1 MSARD
6 CIRKVVLMSVMIINN
21 LEDLEQYIT
30 NLRLDIPVEHDLSY
44 LGKPVTIGN
53 RIAPNSIAI
62 HPMEGADGEQD
73 GSPSELTF
81 ERYRSFA
88 AGGAGV
94 IWMEAVAVVQDGR
107 ANPRQLFLNARTKD
121 AFSRLVEETKEAA
134 LKSCG
139 HEPLLIVQLTHSGRY
154 SKPTGQPQP
163 VIAYYNAYLD
173 KASELSEGYPLVA
186 DNYLKD
192 LIDRFGEA
200 ARFAKEAGFDGVD
213 IKSCHGYL
221 LAELLSGFN
230 RPGQFGGDY
239 DRRTKLLRETVQ
251 HVHAD
256 HGNQLLVGV
265 RLNLFDGLPKP
276 NGWGASE
283 NGEVDFSEPQ
293 RLIQELVAEG
303 VSVFNATAGNPYYQP
318 HINRPYSSG
327 GYKPPESPLVGV
339 ERLMKLS
346 NKMQE
351 VAGDV
356 PVIGVGFSFL
366 RSAGPYVAAAAVKQ
380 GNTKMAGFGR
390 LAFAYPDFPK
400 QILQDGPLT
409 RSQTCTAC
417 SGCTNLMRAGQTT
430 GCIIRNS
437 YYRNLWRDV
446 ARGGVK

>member
-1 MSARD
+1 
-6 CIRKVVLMSVMIINN
+6 MI
-21 LEDLEQYIT
+21 
-30 NLRLDIPVEHDLSY
+30 P
-44 LGKPVTIGN
+44 
-53 RIAPNSIAI
+53 A
-62 HPMEGADGEQD
+62 
-73 GSPSELTF
+73 
-81 ERYRSFA
+81 
-88 AGGAGV
+88 
-94 IWMEAVAVVQDGR
+94 
-107 ANPRQLFLNARTKD
+107 
-121 AFSRLVEETKEAA
+121 
-134 LKSCG
+134 
-139 HEPLLIVQLTHSGRY
+139 
-154 SKPTGQPQP
+154 
-163 VIAYYNAYLD
+163 
-173 KASELSEGYPLVA
+173 
-186 DNYLKD
+186 
-192 LIDRFGEA
+192 
-200 ARFAKEAGFDGVD
+200 
-213 IKSCHGYL
+213 
-221 LAELLSGFN
+221 AELLSGFN

-303 VSVFNATAGNPYYQP
+303 VSVFNGTAGNPYYQP

-380 GNTKMAGFGR
+380 AIR
-390 LAFAYPDFPK
+390 RWLVLVVWLLPILIFPSRFTRR
-400 QILQDGPLT
+400 PLT

-417 SGCTNLMRAGQTT
+417 SGCTNLMRQVKPQ
-430 GCIIRNS
+430 
-437 YYRNLWRDV
+437 DV
-446 ARGGVK
+446 S